1 MPFYTLQSR
10 IAAKALSLEHQ
21 DFTPQE
27 QVTGDHYAHAPG
39 RICSKCDREIGAG
52 QPARRRGDFS
62 WVHDVCPDCP

>member
-1 MPFYTLQSR
+1 MPFYTTQSR
-10 IAAKALSLEHQ
+10 IAAKALSIEHQ

-39 RICSKCDREIGAG
+39 RICSKCDRRIAAG

-62 WVHDVCPDCP
+62 WVHDVCPEC